1 MLEFTISFV
10 GYIIELRDFYLQK
23 ILNCVLAESSVLKA
37 KIDLV
42 NSVPLIT
49 MWNKSLDIISK
60 LILMASVQL
69 LLAHCFLKIL

>member
-23 ILNCVLAESSVLKA
+23 ILNCVKAESSVLKA

-49 MWNKSLDIISK
+49 M
-60 LILMASVQL
+60 
-69 LLAHCFLKIL
+69 